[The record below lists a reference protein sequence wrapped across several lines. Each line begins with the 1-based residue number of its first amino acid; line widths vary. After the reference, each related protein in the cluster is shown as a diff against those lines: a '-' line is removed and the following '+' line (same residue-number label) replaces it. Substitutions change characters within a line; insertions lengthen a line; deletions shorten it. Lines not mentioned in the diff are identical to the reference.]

1 MPKCTYV
8 TFHQWSI
15 VNLVAHQMCVLTN
28 QHNQMSTYNHCMY
41 AVYMCGT
48 TSIIVH
54 LHVYLP
60 TLLHDHGS
68 RCQYLY
74 VHSKDVT

>member
-1 MPKCTYV
+1 
-8 TFHQWSI
+8 
-15 VNLVAHQMCVLTN
+15 
-28 QHNQMSTYNHCMY
+28 MSTYNHCMY
-41 AVYMCGT
+41 DVYMCGT

-54 LHVYLP
+54 LHVHVP

-68 RCQYLY
+68 RGQYLY